1 MKDQRTSG
9 DERLLSLT
17 SDHWVHRAASTTPPA
32 GRPVQDASPGLMRLG
47 RLVCALMVATVTG
60 TAMAATPPSP
70 QPMTLAQV
78 TDAGAA
84 GTGCSWSLSADRR
97 AVQRTMRFAAAGE
110 RAVVRLRGETILLSP
125 TPHARDLFPFTYADW
140 RAGVVSVG
148 IRQAGPSRRLGT
160 EAFTSRA
167 TLRLVVRGSSTLLD
181 GVMSCG
187 S

>member
-1 MKDQRTSG
+1 MKAPGSSG
-9 DERLLSLT
+9 VERMLSSP
-17 SDHWVHRAASTTPPA
+17 SDDKVHRTASTTPLF
-32 GRPVQDASPGLMRLG
+32 GRPVQDAPSGLVRLG
-47 RLVCALMVATVTG
+47 GLVCALMVTTATG
-60 TAMAATPPSP
+60 TVMAVAPPSL

-84 GTGCSWSLSADRR
+84 GTGCSWSLPSDRR
-97 AVQRTMRFAAAGE
+97 AARRTMRFAAAGE
-110 RAVVRLRGETILLSP
+110 RAVVRLRGETIFLSP

-167 TLRLVVRGSSTLLD
+167 TLTLAVRGSSTLIE